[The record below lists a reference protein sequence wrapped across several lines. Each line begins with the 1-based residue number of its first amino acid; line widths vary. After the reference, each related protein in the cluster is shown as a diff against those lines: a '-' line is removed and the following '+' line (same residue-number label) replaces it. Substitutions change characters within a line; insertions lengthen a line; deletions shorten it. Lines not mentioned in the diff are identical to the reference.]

1 MRRARGS
8 TILLDVREAI
18 SVTLL
23 ELVVP
28 PVEVDV
34 EDHDRPVRQS
44 GQKKPGT
51 EALEL

>member
-1 MRRARGS
+1 MDRDRAS
-8 TILLDVREAI
+8 TILLDVRETI

-34 EDHDRPVRQS
+34 EDHDRPVRQ
-44 GQKKPGT
+44 PG
-51 EALEL
+51 